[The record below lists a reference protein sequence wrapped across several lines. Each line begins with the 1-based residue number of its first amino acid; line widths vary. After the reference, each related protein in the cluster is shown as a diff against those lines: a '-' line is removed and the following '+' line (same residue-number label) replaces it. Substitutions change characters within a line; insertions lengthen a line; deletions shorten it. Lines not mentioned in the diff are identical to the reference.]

1 MKLLLI
7 GTILLLASTAYADKK
22 EETKVN
28 AKSTKSV
35 KTQTVSGPPTAPP
48 QLKNAP
54 KSHSFVRHARKLPQP
69 LRPRLRPVP
78 RKASPRQTIIR
89 PKPKAPLRKGPV
101 RKFPRK
107 LPLLKARQTTG
118 ALPVRLPAFQ
128 NRPIQPIPPLRPA
141 QVVPV
146 ERNPRFRRLVTNLR
160 QSASSLRQGFERGNS
175 NLRNSFRTLG
185 SRNPLGFRRPSQFN
199 APGNQNRRKINLP
212 PIVFKRAED
221 MPGYEKFTLA
231 EVIYPED
238 EAKLQARLDNA
249 EDTILV
255 DTPLDIDPR
264 TKNKKSEDK
273 SEDKEVEEVVK
284 KNEKISPDEFGLR
297 R

>member
-1 MKLLLI
+1 M
-7 GTILLLASTAYADKK
+7 GYADKK

-28 AKSTKSV
+28 AKSTKPA
-35 KTQTVSGPPTAPP
+35 KTPTVAGPPTAPT

-54 KSHSFVRHARKLPQP
+54 KSHSFVRHSRKIPQP

-78 RKASPRQTIIR
+78 RKASPRKTVVR
-89 PKPKAPLRKGPV
+89 PRPKAPLRKAPL

-107 LPLLKARQTTG
+107 LPLLKSRQTTG
-118 ALPVRLPAFQ
+118 ALPV
-128 NRPIQPIPPLRPA
+128 RPA

-212 PIVFKRAED
+212 PIVFKRAEE
-221 MPGYEKFTLA
+221 MPGYEKFTLD

-273 SEDKEVEEVVK
+273 SEDKVVEEVVK
-284 KNEKISPDEFGLR
+284 KQEEISPDEFGLR